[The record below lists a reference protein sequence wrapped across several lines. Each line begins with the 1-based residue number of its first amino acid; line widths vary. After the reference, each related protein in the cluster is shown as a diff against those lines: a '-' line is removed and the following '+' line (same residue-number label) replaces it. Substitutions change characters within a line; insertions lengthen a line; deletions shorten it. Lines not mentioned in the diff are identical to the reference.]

1 MKGFTVIDKTTG
13 QYPDCEKIALEED
26 WAKHLLYCDID
37 EFAINEDGDLLLM
50 DDCGKVAYCPN
61 DRFDVVEEVEAL
73 PLEGKDN
80 WHTGTPTEDGLYII
94 IIHPYGSCA
103 NEPRYFCY
111 TIEDGILKDCI
122 DDGNID
128 ADDFWSQYAI
138 AWQKIEPYR
147 G

>member
-1 MKGFTVIDKTTG
+1 MNIGNIIPKEKPLNLSEKSKWTNPINNWYKGK
-13 QYPDCEKIALEED
+13 
-26 WAKHLLYCDID
+26 
-37 EFAINEDGDLLLM
+37 
-50 DDCGKVAYCPN
+50 
-61 DRFDVVEEVEAL
+61 
-73 PLEGKDN
+73 
-80 WHTGTPTEDGLYII
+80 PTEDGLYII

-103 NEPRYFCY
+103 NEPKYFCY

-138 AWQKIEPYR
+138 AWQRIEPYR